1 MNTDRDDYREDENPA
16 GKPEEQQ
23 ESQGPQEQP
32 ADVEPESVATS
43 APSVAEPEGL
53 DLQAKPLTTG
63 QIVAGLIV
71 QIDEHG
77 ALVDVGTKSEGH
89 IAPDQLGSRVDADG
103 KELAVGD
110 RVAVYVVRPE
120 DEGGSP
126 VLSKKIAEYE
136 RVWQD
141 LSRAYEGGDVLTA
154 MVTDRVKGGL
164 VVDLGLR
171 GFLPASHVEIRNVHA
186 LDRFVGQSLKVKII
200 EVDRARK
207 RVVVSQ
213 KQALQ
218 EDRRKRRERTLASLE
233 EGKVFR
239 GVVRRITDYG
249 AFVDLGGVDGL
260 LHVTEMA
267 WTRIDHPKE
276 VLRTGEKIDVMVL
289 RFDREQNRIS
299 LGRKQM
305 LPDPWEGIRDRMK
318 VGQTVKGT
326 VSRLVPFGAFVRL
339 ENGIEGVIPNA
350 ELPGDRGQRAR
361 DVLSVGQEI
370 EGKITNLRP
379 QERRMTLSLRQV
391 QLAQERQQL
400 KDYMKQQQEGSRVTI
415 GDLVGDVLAA
425 SQGERQPETTD
436 QAEAETPV
444 EVGEA
449 APEESA
455 GDDQTGTPGVS
466 EEQTEAAAAP
476 EEVAGGDR
484 TEEPGVSEEQPEA
497 AAAPEEV
504 EAKAAQEA
512 DIAAEPERQPAAL
525 EVVES
530 AEDQTPEQALGE
542 SSEDGS
548 CSSSESPAESE
559 AEKD

>member
-1 MNTDRDDYREDENPA
+1 MNTDRDDYREDENREE
-16 GKPEEQQ
+16 KSEEQP

-32 ADVEPESVATS
+32 AEVEPESAATPP
-43 APSVAEPEGL
+43 PSVAQPEAL
-53 DLQAKPLTTG
+53 DLQANPLTTG
-63 QIVAGLIV
+63 QIVDGLIV

-89 IAPDQLGSRVDADG
+89 IAPDQLGSRVDAEG

-120 DEGGSP
+120 DEAGSP
-126 VLSKKIAEYE
+126 VLSKKMADYE
-136 RVWQD
+136 RVWHD
-141 LSRAYEGGDVLTA
+141 LSRAYESGDVLTA

-276 VLRTGEKIDVMVL
+276 VLKTGEKIDVMVL

-299 LGRKQM
+299 LGRKQI
-305 LPDPWEGIRDRMK
+305 LPDPWEGIRDQMK
-318 VGQTVKGT
+318 IGQTVKGT

-339 ENGIEGVIPNA
+339 DNGIEGVIPNA

-379 QERRMTLSLRQV
+379 RERRMTLSLRQV

-425 SQGERQPETTD
+425 SQGERQPEATD
-436 QAEAETPV
+436 QAEAETP
-444 EVGEA
+444 EAVGEA
-449 APEESA
+449 APEEVA
-455 GDDQTGTPGVS
+455 GDDHTGTPGVS
-466 EEQTEAAAAP
+466 EEQM
-476 EEVAGGDR
+476 
-484 TEEPGVSEEQPEA
+484 EA

-504 EAKAAQEA
+504 EAAEEA
-512 DIAAEPERQPAAL
+512 AAETERPPAGL
-525 EVVES
+525 EVVDS
-530 AEDQTPEQALGE
+530 AEDQPPDQALGE

>member
-1 MNTDRDDYREDENPA
+1 MNTDRDDHLEDEHRE
-16 GKPEEQQ
+16 GILEEQK
-23 ESQGPQEQP
+23 ESPEPQEQP
-32 ADVEPESVATS
+32 AEVEPESAAS
-43 APSVAEPEGL
+43 PASDPAREAL
-53 DLQAKPLTTG
+53 DLQTKPLTTG
-63 QIVAGLIV
+63 QIVDGLIV

-89 IAPDQLGSRVDADG
+89 ITPDQLGSRVDADG

-126 VLSKKIAEYE
+126 VLSRKIAEYE
-136 RVWQD
+136 RVWHD
-141 LSRAYEGGDVLTA
+141 LGRAYESGDVLTA

-218 EDRRKRRERTLASLE
+218 EDRRKRRERTLVSLE

-276 VLRTGEKIDVMVL
+276 VLKTGEKIDVMVL

-299 LGRKQM
+299 LGRKQI
-305 LPDPWEGIRDRMK
+305 LPDPWEEIRDQMK

-339 ENGIEGVIPNA
+339 DNGIEGVIPNA

-361 DVLSVGQEI
+361 DILSVGQEL
-370 EGKITNLRP
+370 EAKITNLRP
-379 QERRMTLSLRQV
+379 RERRMTLSLRQV

-415 GDLVGDVLAA
+415 GDLVGDVFAA
-425 SQGERQPETTD
+425 SQGEPQPEATD
-436 QAEAETPV
+436 EAEAETPE
-444 EVGEA
+444 EVDEA
-449 APEESA
+449 GPEESA

-476 EEVAGGDR
+476 EEV
-484 TEEPGVSEEQPEA
+484 
-497 AAAPEEV
+497 
-504 EAKAAQEA
+504 EAKAAEEA
-512 DIAAEPERQPAAL
+512 DTASEPERQPVGL
-525 EVVES
+525 EVVDS
-530 AEDQTPEQALGE
+530 AEDQTPDQEPGE

>member
-1 MNTDRDDYREDENPA
+1 VTTDRDDHLEEEHRA
-16 GKPEEQQ
+16 GKSEEQA
-23 ESQGPQEQP
+23 ESQGPRQP
-32 ADVEPESVATS
+32 AEAEVEPAESAS
-43 APSVAEPEGL
+43 AGGEAL
-53 DLQAKPLTTG
+53 DLQASPLKTG
-63 QIVAGLIV
+63 QIVDGLIV

-89 IAPDQLGSRVDADG
+89 ISPDQLGTRVDAEG

-120 DEGGSP
+120 DDSGSP
-126 VLSKKIAEYE
+126 VLSKKLADYE
-136 RVWQD
+136 RVWHD
-141 LSRAYEGGDVLTA
+141 LSRAYESGEVLTA

-267 WTRIDHPKE
+267 WTRVEHPKE

-299 LGRKQM
+299 LGRKQI
-305 LPDPWEGIRDRMK
+305 LPDPWEQVRDHMK

-339 ENGIEGVIPNA
+339 DSGVEGVVPNA
-350 ELPGDRGQRAR
+350 ELPGERGQRAR

-370 EGKITNLRP
+370 EVKITNLRAG
-379 QERRMTLSLRQV
+379 ERRMTLSLRQM

-400 KDYMKQQQEGSRVTI
+400 KDYMKQQQEGSRVTV
-415 GDLVGDVLAA
+415 GDLVGDVFAA
-425 SQGERQPETTD
+425 SRSER
-436 QAEAETPV
+436 EAETP
-444 EVGEA
+444 EA
-449 APEESA
+449 APDQPA
-455 GDDQTGTPGVS
+455 GDQ
-466 EEQTEAAAAP
+466 ETEAPAA
-476 EEVAGGDR
+476 V
-484 TEEPGVSEEQPEA
+484 
-497 AAAPEEV
+497 EEV
-504 EAKAAQEA
+504 EA
-512 DIAAEPERQPAAL
+512 DTAEPEKPPAAL
-525 EVVES
+525 EAAAP
-530 AEDQTPEQALGE
+530 AEDQTPEQAPGE
-542 SSEDGS
+542 SPEDGS